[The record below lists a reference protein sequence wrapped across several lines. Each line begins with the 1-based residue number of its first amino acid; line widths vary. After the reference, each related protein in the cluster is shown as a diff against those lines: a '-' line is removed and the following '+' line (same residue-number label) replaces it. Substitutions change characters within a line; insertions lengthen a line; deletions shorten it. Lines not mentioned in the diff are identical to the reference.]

1 MPQNNQQGNVK
12 TLQSIL
18 NRPDNPRS
26 TGIAGI
32 ADHVKIAE
40 SDIKQ
45 QLNRDP
51 GIRTAEHNGH
61 GILGGSD
68 LMQADRAGMGVLG
81 LPLQKSLMACQQFGK
96 IVSG

>member
-18 NRPDNPRS
+18 NRPNNPRR

-32 ADHVKIAE
+32 ADHVEIAE
-40 SDIKQ
+40 SDIEQK
-45 QLNRDP
+45 LNRNP
-51 GIRTAEHNGH
+51 GIRTAEHHGH
-61 GILGGSD
+61 GILGGRD
-68 LMQADRAGMGVLG
+68 IVQADLAGMGVLG
-81 LPLQKSLMACQQFGK
+81 LPLQESLMASHQFSK